1 MSETEEQYKVGD
13 IIEHSIKGLGVVV
26 SEIVDGAYGKNA
38 IVIHWLHEGTNETVW
53 KWAITIQP
61 IKKVS

>member
-1 MSETEEQYKVGD
+1 MSETEEQYKTGD
-13 IIEHSIKGLGVVV
+13 IIEHSIKGLGVVID
-26 SEIVDGAYGKNA
+26 EFVDGAYGKA
-38 IVIHWLHEGTNETVW
+38 IVIHWLREGTNETVW

>member
-1 MSETEEQYKVGD
+1 MSETEEQYKTGD
-13 IIEHSIKGLGVVV
+13 IIEHSIKGLGVVID
-26 SEIVDGAYGKNA
+26 EFVDGAYGKNA
-38 IVIHWLHEGTNETVW
+38 IIIHWLHDGKHEIVW